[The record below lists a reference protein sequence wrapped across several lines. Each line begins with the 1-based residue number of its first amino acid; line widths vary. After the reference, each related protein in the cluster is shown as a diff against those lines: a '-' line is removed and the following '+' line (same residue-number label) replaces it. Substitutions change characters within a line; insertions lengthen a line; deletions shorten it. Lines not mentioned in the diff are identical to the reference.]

1 MNFQYALP
9 CLVWYLLA
17 SCVVIF
23 PIRFD
28 LSDFLCLEFPPLRL
42 LAENRDKWNQLKSQR
57 IGKITTQEARRHQ
70 VKQGKACFSVFH
82 WKFMRVWIN
91 CTTLILSCGRLCFYM
106 HFNNYFVERIR
117 EDMRWRMTSPLSCL
131 LFSSAVSGK
140 STKSTGVK
148 ELDQA
153 RTESRS
159 PWIPV
164 EAVLDS

>member
-1 MNFQYALP
+1 MYGNSGNRFEKINTRMNFQYALP
-9 CLVWYLLA
+9 CLVWCLLA

-23 PIRFD
+23 PIRCD
-28 LSDFLCLEFPPLRL
+28 LGDFLCLEFPPLRL

-91 CTTLILSCGRLCFYM
+91 CTTLILSSGRLCFYM

-117 EDMRWRMTSPLSCL
+117 EDMRWRGGGGGGGGG
-131 LFSSAVSGK
+131 AGHHVII
-140 STKSTGVK
+140 
-148 ELDQA
+148 E
-153 RTESRS
+153 
-159 PWIPV
+159 
-164 EAVLDS
+164 